1 LLGIHRSGLY
11 YNPTSESSL
20 NRELTALLLEKHLEK
35 PFYGV
40 PRLHHWLKTSKCY
53 NINKKR
59 VERLCRKAGIQAIV
73 PKPNTSKAN
82 KEHIKFPYLLRDLE
96 IERVNQVWETDI
108 TYIPMRKGHMYLMAI
123 IDVYSRYIVSWSIS
137 NTMDAKWCRSIVQ
150 SAVEKHGKP
159 EIINTDQGSQYTSE
173 DFVSL
178 ITDDY
183 KIKFSMDG
191 KGRALDNI
199 FIERLWRSLKYEHV
213 YLYPADGG
221 LELYKGC
228 KEWFDFYNTER
239 PHQSLNMNTPEKKYF
254 SFNHPT

>member
-1 LLGIHRSGLY
+1 MLGIHRSGLY

-159 EIINTDQGSQYTSE
+159 EIINTDQ
-173 DFVSL
+173 
-178 ITDDY
+178 
-183 KIKFSMDG
+183 
-191 KGRALDNI
+191 
-199 FIERLWRSLKYEHV
+199 
-213 YLYPADGG
+213 
-221 LELYKGC
+221 
-228 KEWFDFYNTER
+228 YNS
-239 PHQSLNMNTPEKKYF
+239 PHK
-254 SFNHPT
+254 